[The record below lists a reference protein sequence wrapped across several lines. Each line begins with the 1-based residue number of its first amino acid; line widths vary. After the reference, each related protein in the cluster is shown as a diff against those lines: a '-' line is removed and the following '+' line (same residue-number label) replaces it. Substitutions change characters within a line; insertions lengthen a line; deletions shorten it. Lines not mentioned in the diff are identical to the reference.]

1 MASDLNTL
9 ISHRVIPVLVLD
21 EAKKAKE
28 IGNALVE
35 SGLPIVEVTLRTD
48 SAWEAIEIF
57 KGVPG
62 LSVGVGSV
70 TKLEQLTQAA
80 GLELDFAVSPGMDFG
95 LVDAALYLGL
105 PYLPG
110 VATPSEMMQGLQ
122 RGLTHL
128 KFFPAQTL
136 GGVKAIQAMS
146 APFPALSFIPTGGI
160 TEENAGEYLAQANV
174 PAVGGSW
181 MVSKK
186 RIGESDFDGLRS
198 DIRGAVQAVKGGLG

>member
-1 MASDLNTL
+1 MTSDFSALL
-9 ISHRVIPVLVLD
+9 SHRVIPVLVLN
-21 EAKKAKE
+21 EPKKAKE

-35 SGLPIVEVTLRTD
+35 SGLPLVEVTLRTE
-48 SAWEAIEIF
+48 SAWESIEIF
-57 KGVPG
+57 KSIAG

-70 TKLEQLTQAA
+70 TRLEQLTQASK
-80 GLELDFAVSPGMDFG
+80 LDLDFAVSPGMDLA
-95 LVDAALYLGL
+95 LVDTALSLGM

-122 RGLTHL
+122 RGLTYL

-136 GGVKAIQAMS
+136 GGIKAIQAMS
-146 APFPALSFIPTGGI
+146 APFPSLKFVPTGGI
-160 TEENAGEYLAQANV
+160 SEENAGEYLAEANV

-186 RIGESDFDGLRS
+186 RISEGDFEGLRS
-198 DIRGAVQAVKGGLG
+198 DIRGAVQSVKGGQG

>member
-1 MASDLNTL
+1 MAIDFSALL
-9 ISHRVIPVLVLD
+9 SHHVIPVLVLN
-21 EAKKAKE
+21 EPKKAEE

-35 SGLPIVEVTLRTD
+35 SGLPLVEVTLRTD

-57 KGVPG
+57 KGIPG

-70 TKLEQLTQAA
+70 TKPEQLTRAA
-80 GLELDFAVSPGMDFG
+80 ALELDFAVSPGMDLE

-128 KFFPAQTL
+128 KFFPAETL
-136 GGVKAIQAMS
+136 GGIKAIQAMS
-146 APFPALSFIPTGGI
+146 APFPSLSFIPTGGI
-160 TEENAGEYLAQANV
+160 SEENAGEYLAQANV

-186 RIGESDFDGLRS
+186 RISESDFEGLRS
-198 DIRGAVQAVKGGLG
+198 DIRGAVQAVKDRQG

>member
-1 MASDLNTL
+1 MASDLCAL
-9 ISHRVIPVLVLD
+9 ISHRVIPVLVLN
-21 EAKKAKE
+21 EPKKAKE

-35 SGLPIVEVTLRTD
+35 SGLPLVEVTLRTD

-57 KGVPG
+57 KLVPG

-70 TKLEQLTQAA
+70 TRLEQLRQAA
-80 GLELDFAVSPGMDFG
+80 GLELDFAVSPGMDLE
-95 LVDAALYLGL
+95 LVDTALHLGL

-136 GGVKAIQAMS
+136 GGINAIQAMS
-146 APFPALSFIPTGGI
+146 APFPSLSFIPTGGI
-160 TEENAGEYLAQANV
+160 SEENAAEYLAQANV
-174 PAVGGSW
+174 AAVGGSW
-181 MVSKK
+181 MVSKR
-186 RIGESDFDGLRS
+186 RINENDFEGLRG
-198 DIRGAVQAVKGGLG
+198 DIRAAVQAVKGGHS

>member
-1 MASDLNTL
+1 MAIDFSALL
-9 ISHRVIPVLVLD
+9 SHRVIPVLVLN
-21 EAKKAKE
+21 EPKKAKE

-35 SGLPIVEVTLRTD
+35 SGLPLVEVTLRTD
-48 SAWEAIEIF
+48 SAWQAIEIF
-57 KGVPG
+57 KGIPG

-70 TKLEQLTQAA
+70 TKPEQLTQAA
-80 GLELDFAVSPGMDFG
+80 ALELDFAVSPGMDLE

-128 KFFPAQTL
+128 KFFPAETL
-136 GGVKAIQAMS
+136 GGIKAIQAMS
-146 APFPALSFIPTGGI
+146 APFPSLSFIPTGGI
-160 TEENAGEYLAQANV
+160 SEENAGEYLAQANV

-186 RIGESDFDGLRS
+186 RISESDFEGLRS
-198 DIRGAVQAVKGGLG
+198 DIRGAVQAVKGRQG

>member
-1 MASDLNTL
+1 MASDFNNL
-9 ISHRVIPVLVLD
+9 IFHRVIPVLVLS
-21 EAKKAKE
+21 EAKKAKD
-28 IGNALVE
+28 IGDALVA
-35 SGLPIVEVTLRTD
+35 SGLPIVEVTLRTNV
-48 SAWEAIEIF
+48 AWEAIEIF
-57 KGVPG
+57 KNIPG

-70 TKLEQLTQAA
+70 TKLEQLTRAA
-80 GLELDFAVSPGMDFG
+80 GLELDFAVSPGLDLD
-95 LVDAALYLGL
+95 LVDTALHLGL

-146 APFPALSFIPTGGI
+146 APFPSLSFIPTGGI

-181 MVSKK
+181 MVSQK
-186 RIGESDFDGLRS
+186 RITEGDFDGLRS
-198 DIRGAVQAVKGGLG
+198 DIRGAVQAVKGGRD